1 MSRASGARITLASYE
16 EMLGGSPRE
25 QAELDIRQL
34 QPYPN
39 HPFTLYQGER
49 LEQMVES
56 ISRHGVLEPVLVWK
70 REKDRKSVV

>member
-39 HPFTLYQGER
+39 HPFTIYAAITVQIKPAPATG
-49 LEQMVES
+49 S
-56 ISRHGVLEPVLVWK
+56 AKPP
-70 REKDRKSVV
+70 